1 MSRKKT
7 VVESVPMNVQGMLL
21 KSTSLSQQNFR
32 GKEDQIPKGI
42 QLINLYLRYIHTQG
56 CN

>member
-1 MSRKKT
+1 MP
-7 VVESVPMNVQGMLL
+7 VNVQGMLL